1 MSNRQYPKLR
11 LVPVSG
17 WQEFAINQR
26 LMRRLAI
33 KLTQFSVLQTSEP
46 QTLQPHTEKD
56 RKTSLNLGTKYQ
68 HNNNNNNSSSNR
80 SSTRDV
86 AAKTATNY
94 NNLNSVKYLTNKFDY
109 RNNNSHRS
117 EHVTPSETELK
128 QLVQEQTELITN
140 LRDKLEAKDKR
151 IKELESKVKLL
162 MKNAPPAKLDL
173 SLELNGHSLA

>member
-1 MSNRQYPKLR
+1 
-11 LVPVSG
+11 
-17 WQEFAINQR
+17 
-26 LMRRLAI
+26 MRSPAI
-33 KLTQFSVLQTSEP
+33 KLTHFSVLQTSEHP
-46 QTLQPHTEKD
+46 TLQPHTEGE
-56 RKTSLNLGTKYQ
+56 RKTSLNIGTKYQ
-68 HNNNNNNSSSNR
+68 HNNNNNN
-80 SSTRDV
+80 STRDV

-109 RNNNSHRS
+109 RNNNNHQSL
-117 EHVTPSETELK
+117 HVTPSETELK